1 MIINK
6 YQQGGIYA
14 PYIFTDYSA
23 QQKAASKEKSED
35 KTDDTLDKEIIDL
48 VQANGLQNDVDYT
61 LGSAKRLLAKLS
73 DPLAIGETN
82 KMGALIKLQSLV
94 NRVKRNKESYD
105 NAVKKVYSEDAGS
118 EIAMTSTGQIYAYS
132 ADGEIKTISAAKL
145 ANNSDQYQALTNS
158 QLLDLRDKMPNLA
171 FTSTITNDLQGTI
184 GMKSLMEYINGLIAK
199 FDENSY
205 EKNDSRYTQKEKS
218 MIEKG
223 FEQIL
228 GGESPDGVYKVNS
241 SINMSDTGYY
251 GDLKTERGKNEFNA
265 ALNYIYKALPKNMR
279 NVLIARTAVD
289 GGDPTKAGDVMGVL
303 ASALMENTKHIISN
317 EINLDYKGSKKD
329 GKSGSGDSSKSMSTK
344 TFGES
349 VLGNYGTPRTGQIVL
364 PGSEIGMNLRS
375 WHYDLRDFKNNTAM
389 PGVSNLTNS
398 MRQFQGHGI
407 FDSSSKIYF
416 GNKAIDPIVES
427 KNILIDNTKGFD
439 VVYLPVNSNG
449 EIDFSV
455 LELMGQ
461 VQNEISEEHIED
473 IPTLKKIWNDNGFE
487 YDENTGIAKP
497 PYMSV
502 KKFAVQ
508 TGYTSNDGVDKS
520 KLKDNQFLNEMPL
533 NNLEKI
539 QGIFNTDPLNK
550 EYGKV
555 NLDLVGWTN
564 AYSGMVF
571 IPLAENE
578 LQTRIAGGTAF
589 QHKNDIDE
597 IKARQDMARQS
608 GEYDY
613 NTGSWNRNLS
623 GGLTID
629 DLN

>member
-6 YQQGGIYA
+6 YQQGGIYS
-14 PYIFTDYSA
+14 PYIFGNLQGKQESA
-23 QQKAASKEKSED
+23 PSKTVADKEED
-35 KTDDTLDKEIIDL
+35 KLDKAIIDL

-61 LGSAKRLLAKLS
+61 LGEAKRFLAQMN
-73 DPLAIGETN
+73 DPLAIGGAN
-82 KMGALIKLQSLV
+82 KMGTLIKLQSLV
-94 NRVKRNKESYD
+94 NRVKRNKESY
-105 NAVKKVYSEDAGS
+105 NEAVKKVNSEGAGS
-118 EIAMTSTGQIYAYS
+118 EVAMTSTGQIYAY
-132 ADGEIKTISAAKL
+132 DTNGEIKTISATKL
-145 ANNSDQYQALTNS
+145 ADNPDQYQALTNS
-158 QLLDLRDKMPNLA
+158 QLLELRERMPNLA
-171 FTSTITNDLQGTI
+171 FTSTITNDLQDTI
-184 GMKSLMEYINGLIAK
+184 GMKSLMNYVNGLIAE
-199 FDENSY
+199 FGENTN
-205 EKNDSRYTQKEKS
+205 ENKNSRYTQKERG
-218 MIEKG
+218 MIERG

-228 GGESPDGVYKVNS
+228 GGVSPDGVYEVNTS
-241 SINMSDTGYY
+241 NKASNTGYSS
-251 GDLKTERGKNEFNA
+251 KEEFSA
-265 ALNYIYKALPKNMR
+265 ALNYLYKALPKNMR
-279 NVLIARTAVD
+279 NVLTARTAVE

-303 ASALMENTKHIISN
+303 ASALMENTKHIVSN
-317 EINLDYKGSKKD
+317 EINLNYKGARKD
-329 GKSGSGDSSKSMSTK
+329 AKSGSGDGSKSMSTK

-364 PGSEIGMNLRS
+364 PGGEIGMNLRS
-375 WHYDLRDFKNNTAM
+375 WHYDLRDFKNNTAL
-389 PGVSNLTNS
+389 PNVSNLANTT
-398 MRQFQGHGI
+398 RQLQGHGI
-407 FDSSSKIYF
+407 FDSSAKIYF
-416 GNKAIDPIVES
+416 GNKPIDAAVES
-427 KNILIDNTKGFD
+427 KNILIDNTKGMD

-461 VQNEISEEHIED
+461 VQNEISEKHIED
-473 IPTLKKIWNDNGFE
+473 VASLKKIWNDNGFE
-487 YDENTGIAKP
+487 YDESTGIAKP
-497 PYMSV
+497 PHMSV

-533 NNLEKI
+533 SNLMQI

-564 AYSGMVF
+564 AYYGMVF

-589 QHKNDIDE
+589 QPKNDIDD
-597 IKARQDMARQS
+597 IKARQDMARQA

-613 NTGSWNRNLS
+613 NTGSWDRTLR